1 MTVYLTVKILKQGK
15 DTNCNEKFS
24 IHSYPVTTARSQSP
38 NRIKSITTI
47 QGNSTLAFMIIVDE
61 LNLFTMNILL
71 KAQSFAGRIIRTGT
85 EDLHDQELVKR
96 IRTVNSLSLTFS
108 LMLGFIICILAIPTG
123 WEAALLV
130 PLIIEFVLNNLVLV
144 ANHYRQFSLAATWL
158 FLLQCGATMYF
169 GNLLG
174 SGAQL
179 QFAIVYQIAVAFLI
193 FPTRLERGFCIACSF
208 IALFFLEL
216 NYYHNVPG
224 MVTMSSHTGLLIHS
238 VIILAV
244 LCVIMVASRPYVL
257 HNDHHTAFVK
267 ADHNKK
273 LYLYQVTH
281 DLKTPLHV
289 MTVAATLIRQEL
301 KKRPGPR
308 KVDDLLEQ
316 LQAAGISA
324 NTLVNN
330 VLTMAEIEAGKME
343 TPDSG
348 TFIVRDFFTNII
360 HVHKV
365 IAGTRNIKLKLY
377 IDHHLPD
384 LIISDSLKLNQI
396 TTNLLSNAIR
406 YAYRNTVVE
415 MDVLAKGD
423 FMEISVSNQGQ
434 GIPPELQEQ
443 LFSPF
448 VTGRNKHRKG
458 TGLGLYIVKMKVL
471 SMGGQISVQSE
482 PEKLTC
488 FTVTLPLLEGEMA
501 EEEVGP
507 HPLIPLKPNKQTPIM
522 HVLLAG
528 PLKEPPG
535 LQKLPETMGC
545 RVSRAAN
552 GNEVLAMVSEDLP
565 DMIIMDGCITSIRAE
580 EVLQRLKKN
589 AVLRAIPVLVTVGHN
604 QAMPAGAD
612 GIIGNEF
619 NYKEMYQVLNSFLRP
634 AEPEY
639 QVSNA

>member
-1 MTVYLTVKILKQGK
+1 
-15 DTNCNEKFS
+15 
-24 IHSYPVTTARSQSP
+24 
-38 NRIKSITTI
+38 
-47 QGNSTLAFMIIVDE
+47 
-61 LNLFTMNILL
+61 MNTLL
-71 KAQSFAGRIIRTGT
+71 KAKTFAGRLTRTGT
-85 EDLHDQELVKR
+85 EDLQDQELVKR

-108 LMLGFIICILAIPTG
+108 IMLFLIICILAIPTG

-130 PLIIEFVLNNLVLV
+130 PLFVELLLNNLVLV
-144 ANHYRQFSLAATWL
+144 ANHYKQYSLAATWL

-179 QFAIVYQIAVAFLI
+179 QFAIVYQIAVVYLI

-208 IALFFLEL
+208 IALLFLEL
-216 NYYHNVPG
+216 NYYHSVPG
-224 MVTMSSHTGLLIHS
+224 MIKMSSETGLLIHT

-289 MTVAATLIRQEL
+289 MTVAASLIRQEL

-348 TFIVRDFFTNII
+348 TFIVREFFTNII

-365 IAGTRNIKLKLY
+365 IAGTRNIKLQLF
-377 IDHHLPD
+377 IDHGLPE

-406 YAYRNTVVE
+406 YAHRNTTVE

-423 FMEISVSNQGQ
+423 CMEISVSNQGQ
-434 GIPPELQEQ
+434 GIPAELQEH

-448 VTGRNKHRKG
+448 VTGGSKHRKG

-471 SMGGQISVQSE
+471 SMGGQITVQSE

-488 FTVTLPLLEGEMA
+488 FTVTLPLLEGEQA
-501 EEEVGP
+501 EDEALQ
-507 HPLIPLKPNKQTPIM
+507 PLIPLKQSEKTPNM

-528 PLKEPPG
+528 PLQEPHG
-535 LQKLPETMGC
+535 LQNLPETMGC
-545 RVSRAAN
+545 RVSRAAD
-552 GNEVLAMVSEDLP
+552 GNEVLAMVSEDVP
-565 DMIIMDGCITSIRAE
+565 DMIIMDSRLTSIRAE

-589 AVLRAIPVLVTVGHN
+589 AVLRAIPVLVTIGLN
-604 QAMPAGAD
+604 QAAPAGAD
-612 GIIGNEF
+612 GIIENKF
-619 NYKEMYQVLNSFLRP
+619 NYKEMYQVLNSFLQSTQQEFP
-634 AEPEY
+634 
-639 QVSNA
+639 VSNS